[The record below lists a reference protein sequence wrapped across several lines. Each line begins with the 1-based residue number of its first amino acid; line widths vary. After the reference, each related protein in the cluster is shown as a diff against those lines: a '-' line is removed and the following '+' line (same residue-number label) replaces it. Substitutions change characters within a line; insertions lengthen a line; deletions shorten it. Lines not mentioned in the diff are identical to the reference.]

1 MKQKLLTG
9 LIAVSFAA
17 LFVVAPVVLA
27 QSAGQ
32 PTLDE
37 AITAEDQATGE
48 VVQQQIAPSQYKADA
63 NLRPGTIVQV
73 ASEAT
78 KVKPATQDT
87 VQSAFGVVVIYDS
100 PLSLTGGDAGNLYV
114 ATSGRQ
120 LMMVTSEG
128 GPIAAGDYLTVSA
141 LSGTLMKASD
151 QEMVFAKALE
161 AFDGKN
167 DLIGSTTLKDKN
179 GKPFKEI
186 GISSIQATIEIAKNP
201 NQVSTEANLPDQLQR
216 LGQQVAEKEVSPVR
230 IYISMA
236 IVFISII
243 VALVTLYAG
252 IRSAI
257 IAIGRNPLSKKSIFR
272 GLLEVVLTAILVLII
287 GLFAVYLLLRL

>member
-1 MKQKLLTG
+1 MQKLLTG
-9 LIAVSFAA
+9 LIAVSFAV
-17 LFVVAPVVLA
+17 LFVVVPVVVA
-27 QSAGQ
+27 QSAEQ

-48 VVQQQIAPSQYKADA
+48 VVQQQIAPSQYRADA

-73 ASEAT
+73 ADEAT

-87 VQSAFGVVVIYDS
+87 VQGAFGVVVTYDS

-114 ATSGRQ
+114 ATTGRQ

-161 AFDGKN
+161 TFDGKSN
-167 DLIGSTTLKDKN
+167 LLGSVTLKDKDGN
-179 GKPFKEI
+179 PFKEVGI
-186 GISSIQATIEIAKNP
+186 GSIQATIEISKNP
-201 NQVSTEANLPDQLQR
+201 NKISTEANLPDQLQR

-230 IYISMA
+230 IYISMG

-272 GLLEVVLTAILVLII
+272 GLLEVVLTSILVLII

>member
-17 LFVVAPVVLA
+17 LFVVAPVVIA
-27 QSAGQ
+27 QSAEQ
-32 PTLDE
+32 PTLEE
-37 AITAEDQATGE
+37 AITSEDKATGE
-48 VVQQQIAPSQYKADA
+48 VVQQQIAPSQYKADVS
-63 NLRPGTIVQV
+63 LRPGTIVQV
-73 ASEAT
+73 ADEAT

-87 VQSAFGVVVIYDS
+87 VQSAFGVVVTYDS
-100 PLSLTGGDAGNLYV
+100 PISLTGGDESLYV

-128 GPIAAGDYLTVSA
+128 GAIEAGDYLTVSA

-151 QEMVFAKALE
+151 QELVFAKALE
-161 AFDGKN
+161 TFDGKSN
-167 DLIGSTTLKDKN
+167 LLGSTTLKDKDGN
-179 GKPFKEI
+179 PFKEV
-186 GISSIQATIEIAKNP
+186 GISTIQATIEITKNP
-201 NQVSTEANLPDQLQR
+201 NQISTEANLPDQLQR

-230 IYISMA
+230 IYMSLG

-272 GLLEVVLTAILVLII
+272 TLLEVILTAILVLII

>member
-1 MKQKLLTG
+1 MMQKLLIG

-17 LFVVAPVVLA
+17 LFVVAPVVMA
-27 QSAGQ
+27 QSTEQ

-48 VVQQQIAPSQYKADA
+48 VVQQQIAPSRYAADA

-73 ASEAT
+73 ADEAT

-87 VQSAFGVVVIYDS
+87 VQGAFGVVVRYNS

-114 ATSGRQ
+114 ATTGRQ

-161 AFDGKN
+161 TFDGKS

-179 GKPFKEI
+179 GNPFKEV
-186 GISSIQATIEIAKNP
+186 GVSTIQATIEIAKNP
-201 NQVSTEANLPDQLQR
+201 NKVSTEANLPDQLQR
-216 LGQQVAEKEVSPVR
+216 LGQQIAEKEVSPVR
-230 IYISMA
+230 IYISMG

>member
-1 MKQKLLTG
+1 MQKLLTG
-9 LIAVSFAA
+9 LIAVSFAL
-17 LFVVAPVVLA
+17 LFVVAPVVVA
-27 QSAGQ
+27 QSAQQ

-48 VVQQQIAPSQYKADA
+48 VVQQQIAPSQYRADT

-73 ASEAT
+73 ADEAT

-87 VQSAFGVVVIYDS
+87 VQGAFGVVVTYDS

-114 ATSGRQ
+114 ATTGRQ

-128 GPIAAGDYLTVSA
+128 GPIEAGDYLTVSA

-151 QEMVFAKALE
+151 QEMIFAKALE
-161 AFDGKN
+161 TFDGKS
-167 DLIGSTTLKDKN
+167 DLLGSVTLKDKDGN
-179 GKPFKEI
+179 PFKEV
-186 GISSIQATIEIAKNP
+186 GISSIQATIEISKNP
-201 NQVSTEANLPDQLQR
+201 NKISTEANLPDQLQR

-230 IYISMA
+230 IYISMG

-272 GLLEVVLTAILVLII
+272 GLLEVVLTSILVLII